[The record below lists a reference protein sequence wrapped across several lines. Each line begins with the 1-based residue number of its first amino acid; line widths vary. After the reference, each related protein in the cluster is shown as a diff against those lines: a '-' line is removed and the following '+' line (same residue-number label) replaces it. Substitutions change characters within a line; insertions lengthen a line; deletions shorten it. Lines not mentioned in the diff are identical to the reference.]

1 MKVVTDLRTRIAF
14 VRANAFWRLA
24 APVRSFLLRRKRV
37 RRWVRPVIA
46 RALPRLEPLLGL
58 VQGDPVKRYQAWVG
72 AYDTIDE
79 ADLLAMQEEASGS
92 AEQPLL
98 SLVVPVE
105 RASAATLEALLGS
118 LYEQVYERW
127 EADFIGAPVG
137 EDATSLLARSA
148 LRDSRLRFSDRCAKP
163 LAEAWNYALRSAT
176 GAFSV
181 FVDPSVALRP
191 HALFL
196 VAQTIERNSDT
207 VLVYADEDVIDGDG
221 ARSAH
226 YFKPDWNEALL
237 CSQNYLGGFV
247 AFRRSVA
254 LEVGGCR
261 DELDGDCAWGL
272 VLQVTAR
279 APEGTIHHLPF
290 VLSHRHGQHSPEP
303 RLATEQERSTRAHEE
318 RLARVGRQV
327 QLEPVGDSSYRT
339 RYALPKEPPKVSV
352 IVPSTG
358 KLELLAP
365 CLDGVLDHT
374 SYADLDVLLVVN
386 ETYKDM
392 ADRRD
397 YLDALTA
404 RPRVRVLY
412 HEDRPFN
419 FSWANNWGVGHARGE
434 VVCFLNDDTEVIASD
449 WLPAMVGQILQ
460 DRVAAVGAML
470 YYPDDRIQH
479 AGVVLG
485 AGGIAAHN
493 WSGARRGSRGYHDR
507 ALIDQ
512 DVSCVTAACML
523 MRRDVFLSIGGYDE
537 ALGVAY
543 NDVDICLRLAAA
555 GWRIVWTPSAELY
568 HRESVS
574 TGPHDFGEREDEWEV
589 AWSLMRRR
597 WSEQLDADPHYSP
610 NLSLDPL
617 QLWEPAFPPRVTY
630 PWRPG
635 SSNLPTDTQATAVS
649 GGSGGA
655 S

>member
-1 MKVVTDLRTRIAF
+1 MKVVSDLRARVALA
-14 VRANAFWRLA
+14 RANVFWRLA
-24 APVRSFLLRRKRV
+24 APVRSFLFRRKRV
-37 RRWVRPVIA
+37 GRWVRPVLA
-46 RALPRLEPLLGL
+46 LALPRLETLLGL
-58 VQGDPVKRYQAWVG
+58 VQGDPVKRYQAWIG

-79 ADLLAMQEEASGS
+79 ADLVAMQEEQSGF

-105 RASAATLEALLGS
+105 WASAATLEALVGS
-118 LYEQVYERW
+118 LHEQVYERW
-127 EADFIGAPVG
+127 EVDFIGAPVA

-148 LRDSRLRFSDRCAKP
+148 LRDSRLRFSDKCAKP
-163 LAEAWNYALRSAT
+163 LTEAWNCALRSAT
-176 GAFSV
+176 GSFSV
-181 FVDPSVALRP
+181 LVNPSVVLRP

-196 VAQTIERNSDT
+196 VARTIERNLDT

-237 CSQNYLGGFV
+237 FSQNYLGGFV
-247 AFRRSVA
+247 AFRRSLA
-254 LEVGGCR
+254 LEAGGCR

-290 VLSHRHGQHSPEP
+290 VLSHRRGSQNSSQP
-303 RLATEQERSTRAHEE
+303 RLASERERSTQAHEE
-318 RLARVGRQV
+318 RLARVGQQV
-327 QLEPVGDSSYRT
+327 ELEPVGDSSYRT
-339 RYALPKEPPKVSV
+339 RHALPKEPPAVSV

-358 KLELLAP
+358 KLELLAS
-365 CLDGVLDHT
+365 CLDGVLNRT

-386 ETYKDM
+386 ETHKDM

-397 YLDALTA
+397 YLEALTA

-419 FSWANNWGVGHARGE
+419 FSWVNNWAVGQARGE
-434 VVCFLNDDTEVIASD
+434 VVCFLNDDTEVIESD
-449 WLPAMVGQILQ
+449 WLSAMVGHIVQ
-460 DRVAAVGAML
+460 DRVGAVGAML

-493 WSGARRGSRGYHDR
+493 YGGARRGASGYHDR

-523 MRRDVFLSIGGYDE
+523 MRRDVFLNLGGYDE
-537 ALGVAY
+537 ALGVAF
-543 NDVDICLRLAAA
+543 NDVDLCLRLRAA
-555 GWRIVWTPSAELY
+555 GWRIVWAPGAELY

-574 TGPHDFGEREDEWEV
+574 TGRHDLGEREDEWEV
-589 AWSLMRRR
+589 AYSIMRSR
-597 WSEQLDADPHYSP
+597 WSEQLAADPHYSP

-617 QLWEPAFPPRVTY
+617 QLWEPAFPPRISY
-630 PWRPG
+630 PWRAD
-635 SSNLPTDTQATAVS
+635 SSNFGADVQAALAS
-649 GGSGGA
+649 AGGR
-655 S
+655 